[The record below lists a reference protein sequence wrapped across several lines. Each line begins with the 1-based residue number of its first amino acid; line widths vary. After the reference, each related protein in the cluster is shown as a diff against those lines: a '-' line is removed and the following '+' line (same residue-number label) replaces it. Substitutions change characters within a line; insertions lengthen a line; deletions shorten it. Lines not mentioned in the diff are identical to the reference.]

1 MEIYRAVL
9 DRAKL
14 AAMPE
19 NERTLLLLL
28 GHASNEIN
36 VLSKLILMMRKDD
49 PPSLVFDHVEAGQTF
64 ILIRLLIGKLHEAWE
79 LFRTRVQSDPAI
91 SKTYLPQL
99 TPGANAALQA
109 LKRHFGQG
117 SVLTAV
123 RNKVAFHYSDKEG
136 LTEASFQALPPGE
149 PLQFY
154 LSKTVGNTF
163 YHASELVVQLSAISL
178 MPVPPAAPGDTASAE
193 SRAFAALCGEIITVS
208 GHMTELFGEMI
219 GLLGEPAI
227 DNAPAERLSELP
239 KLSAFTLPYFFEEA
253 DALPQP
259 AAVPAVP

>member
-36 VLSKLILMMRKDD
+36 VLSKLILMMQKDD

-64 ILIRLLIGKLHEAWE
+64 ILMRLLTGKLHEAWE

-99 TPGANAALQA
+99 GPRANTALQA

-117 SVLTAV
+117 SVLTAI
-123 RNKVAFHYSDKEG
+123 RNKVAFHYSDKED
-136 LTEASFQALPPGE
+136 LREASFQALPPSE

-163 YHASELVVQLSAISL
+163 YHASL
-178 MPVPPAAPGDTASAE
+178 MEGFDLRTVLAHPFDLKHLLRAKLRALNLDAE
-193 SRAFAALCGEIITVS
+193 
-208 GHMTELFGEMI
+208 
-219 GLLGEPAI
+219 
-227 DNAPAERLSELP
+227 
-239 KLSAFTLPYFFEEA
+239 PYFSISQ
-253 DALPQP
+253 LLSK
-259 AAVPAVP
+259 